1 MNSNTIE
8 SNQLTNESLI
18 PNAGEKI
25 SISIDRDIFE
35 WDEKYYMALKAYDP
49 ENQSS
54 EISNIATFKNSDL
67 PKNGGGLSGMTIFG
81 IILFCMSY
89 LTASIMVY
97 SVWTARKSKS
107 KPNETEN
114 GLATFKNDAVTEEKI
129 SKPHHPI
136 RIESSVRLTVR

>member
-35 WDEKYYMALKAYDP
+35 WDKKYYMALKAYDA

-67 PKNGGGLSGMTIFG
+67 PKKGGLAASVIFG

-97 SVWTARKSKS
+97 SIWKARKSKPTIP
-107 KPNETEN
+107 KNQTEN
-114 GLATFKNDAVTEEKI
+114 GSATFQNNVVKEEKI
-129 SKPHHPI
+129 KPRDPI

>member
-1 MNSNTIE
+1 
-8 SNQLTNESLI
+8 
-18 PNAGEKI
+18 
-25 SISIDRDIFE
+25 
-35 WDEKYYMALKAYDP
+35 MALKAYDP

-54 EISNIATFKNSDL
+54 DISNIAIFKNSDL

-114 GLATFKNDAVTEEKI
+114 GLATFKNDVVKEEKI
-129 SKPHHPI
+129 NKTHHPI